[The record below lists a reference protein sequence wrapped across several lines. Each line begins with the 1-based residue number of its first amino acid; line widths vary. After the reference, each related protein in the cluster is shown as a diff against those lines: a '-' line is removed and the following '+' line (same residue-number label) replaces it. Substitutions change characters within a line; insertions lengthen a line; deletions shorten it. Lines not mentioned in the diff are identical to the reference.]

1 MNEKLI
7 YALSSQILGL
17 LPDENFLGFAILSF
31 CLEEYGNKHGLK
43 SSETWEMINQV
54 AKEVH
59 EIYGEYD
66 GGLNNE

>member
-7 YALSSQILGL
+7 YALSSQILSL
-17 LPDENFLGFAILSF
+17 LPDEHFLGFAILSV
-31 CLEEYGNKHGLK
+31 CLEEYGHRQGMK

-66 GGLNNE
+66 D